1 MLQVLWEVG
10 QLFVDV
16 AGVVGSGTTFCCC
29 RCCGKWDNFLL
40 MLQVLWEVGRLIV
53 DVAGVVV
60 SRTTRCC
67 RCIHELW

>member
-16 AGVVGSGTTFCCC
+16 AGVVGSGTTFCGCC

-40 MLQVLWEVGRLIV
+40 LQVLWEVGQLFV
-53 DVAGVVV
+53 DVTGVVG
-60 SRTTRCC
+60 SGTTYC
-67 RCIHELW
+67 